1 MQWWFGTALWKRVLG
16 ALVLGIAFGAAMS
29 QIMGAEA
36 ATNLIESYVRPIGD
50 MFIRLIRML
59 IVPLILTTLVAGVY
73 ALGDPKRLGPIGG
86 KTLVLYFAT
95 TFFANIIGIIFGLI
109 FRPGAGADL
118 GGADAVPVSG
128 EAEGLGS
135 RLLAIIPDNPVAA
148 LADGDVLAVI
158 FFAVLLGIGILLAGR
173 AGKPVGDLF
182 NSASD
187 VVLKVTHMVMEVA
200 PFGVFALVAYT
211 TVSQGIEAFA
221 SIGLLIVTVYLGL
234 FTHAI
239 LVYGGLIKFVLR
251 LPLLNFLRG
260 IVDAQAV
267 AYSTASSS
275 ATLPVTITNVVDNLG
290 VKRSVAGSVLP
301 LGATINM
308 DGTALY
314 LGILALF
321 TAQAFGYDL
330 TLTHY
335 FMIAFTAAIA
345 SIGAAGIPSAGLF
358 LLAIVLSTFN
368 VPPEQI
374 AIIVG
379 FILPV
384 DRIMDMARTA
394 LNVTGDAAVAVAVAK
409 WEGELDE
416 DRFRA
421 PADKPMPEAPGG
433 DDADGGPGGM
443 RPA

>member
-1 MQWWFGTALWKRVLG
+1 MGWWFNIALWKRVLG
-16 ALVLGIAFGAAMS
+16 ALVLGIAFGALLTQLIGS
-29 QIMGAEA
+29 DN
-36 ATNLIESYVRPIGD
+36 ATRIIENYVHPVGD
-50 MFIRLIRML
+50 LFIRLIRML
-59 IVPLILTTLVAGVY
+59 IIPLILTTLVAGVY

-86 KTLVLYFAT
+86 KTLLLYFGT
-95 TFFANIIGIIFGLI
+95 TFFANIIGIIFGLL

-118 GGADAVPVSG
+118 GGADAVPVST
-128 EAEGLGS
+128 EAESLSS
-135 RLLAIIPDNPVAA
+135 RLLAIVPDNPVAA

-158 FFAVLLGIGILLAGR
+158 FFAVLIGIGILLAGK

-211 TVSQGIEAFA
+211 TVTQGLEAFA
-221 SIGLLIVTVYLGL
+221 SIGLLVLTVYLGL

-239 LVYGGLIKFVLR
+239 LVYGGLIRFVLG
-251 LPLLNFLRG
+251 LPILNFLRG

-345 SIGAAGIPSAGLF
+345 PIGAAGIPSAGLF

-384 DRIMDMARTA
+384 DRIMDMARTT

-416 DRFRA
+416 DRFHA
-421 PADKPMPEAPGG
+421 PADQPLPPRQES
-433 DDADGGPGGM
+433 ADSPSDG
-443 RPA
+443 

>member
-1 MQWWFGTALWKRVLG
+1 MSWWFGTALWKRVLG

-36 ATNLIESYVRPIGD
+36 ATDLIESYVRPVGD
-50 MFIRLIRML
+50 LFVRLIRML

-86 KTLVLYFAT
+86 KTLALYFAT

-158 FFAVLLGIGILLAGR
+158 FFAVLLGVGILMAGK

-211 TVSQGIEAFA
+211 TVSQGLEAFA

-234 FTHAI
+234 FTHAV

-251 LPLLNFLRG
+251 LPLMDFVRG

-275 ATLPVTITNVVDNLG
+275 ATLPVTITNVVENLG
-290 VKRSVAGSVLP
+290 VKRSIAGSVLP

-416 DRFRA
+416 ERFRA
-421 PADKPMPEAPGG
+421 PADTPIPAA
-433 DDADGGPGGM
+433 DDTKA
-443 RPA
+443 

>member
-1 MQWWFGTALWKRVLG
+1 MKWWFGTALWKRVLG
-16 ALVLGIAFGAAMS
+16 ALVLGILFGLAMS
-29 QIMGAEA
+29 QIMGMEA
-36 ATNLIESYVRPIGD
+36 AAEWIESWVRPVGD
-50 MFIRLIRML
+50 LFIRLIRML

-73 ALGDPKRLGPIGG
+73 ALGDPKRLGSIGG
-86 KTLVLYFAT
+86 KAIGLYFVT

-118 GGADAVPVSG
+118 GGADAVPVST

-135 RLLAIIPDNPVAA
+135 RLLSIVPDNPVAA

-158 FFAVLLGIGILLAGR
+158 FFAVLLGIGILMAGR
-173 AGKPVGDLF
+173 AGKPVGELF

-187 VVLKVTHMVMEVA
+187 VVLKITHVVMEVA

-221 SIGLLIVTVYLGL
+221 SIGLLILTVYLGL
-234 FTHAI
+234 FAHAV
-239 LVYGGLIKFVLR
+239 LVYGGLVKFVLR
-251 LPLLNFLRG
+251 LPLLDFARG

-267 AYSTASSS
+267 AYSTASSA
-275 ATLPVTITNVVDNLG
+275 ATLPVTISNVVNNLG

-394 LNVTGDAAVAVAVAK
+394 LNVTGDAAVSVAVAK

-416 DRFRA
+416 ERFRA
-421 PADKPMPEAPGG
+421 PADKPMPGEDNAK
-433 DDADGGPGGM
+433 A
-443 RPA
+443 

>member
-16 ALVLGIAFGAAMS
+16 ALVLGIAFGALMS

-36 ATNLIESYVRPIGD
+36 ATNFIESYVRPVGD

-86 KTLVLYFAT
+86 KTLLLYFAT
-95 TFFANIIGIIFGLI
+95 TFFANIIGIIFGLV
-109 FRPGAGADL
+109 FRPGASADL
-118 GGADAVPVSG
+118 GGADAVPVTG

-234 FTHAI
+234 ITHAI

-394 LNVTGDAAVAVAVAK
+394 LNVTGDAAVAVTVAK

-421 PADKPMPEAPGG
+421 PADKPMPQASEGG
-433 DDADGGPGGM
+433 DGDDGPGGM